1 MLKLRTYL
9 ADFGQDISRSVRGL
23 VGSPGFT
30 AVALLSLSMGICI
43 AACAFSEMN
52 GIVLRNLPV
61 VSKPDELVALEL
73 PVTYPEF
80 KRYRERSDAFVG
92 AAAYIA
98 PVPFT
103 LSFTGHKERVWGH
116 LVSSSYFST
125 LGVGPAMGRLFG
137 AAEEEPGTTPDVVL
151 SYRFWEKQLG
161 RAPVV
166 GKTLQVNGRPCTVVG
181 IGPKNFLGASPALY
195 VADLWIPV
203 TVGSQLAPELENDAL
218 NRNDLALFHMIG
230 RLKPGIS
237 SEHAESEL
245 DAVAK
250 QLERDNGLPTNL
262 EKGRLVTLSEGGKL
276 LPLRKQDL
284 PFFTSFFLIM
294 AGLVMLIACAN
305 VANMML
311 ARSTRRRREIA
322 VRLAL
327 GAGRGRILRLLAT
340 ESMLIAGGAGVLGF
354 AMSIWLMD
362 LSSHLRMPFPIP
374 VSYDLRPDW
383 RVLLLTLAISALAGF
398 GFGLI
403 PAIRVTKENLV
414 PALKEGGTVLL
425 PRFRRLTMRNVL
437 MVAQVAGSLTL
448 LVILGLLSLGIQT
461 TLGIQAGFNPR
472 GLYMVSLDPVRDGYS
487 GGQAAAFLH
496 KVLERVKTMP
506 AVSSAT
512 LTETVP
518 VSLGVSALRFWD
530 GASERD
536 NSQELH
542 DALKYTVGKEYFDT
556 TGIPILQGRGF
567 RSGDD
572 NDSST
577 AVIVSEEVVR
587 EYWTGQNP
595 LGRRI
600 HVENA
605 EAFGPKIVPGSIDYR
620 AAVPKGAPRSYEVI
634 GVAGDVANDLVIN
647 KKRPAVYFP
656 LRNTDV
662 SSPSLEGITLL
673 VRATP
678 GSKVLDMLR
687 HEISTVDA
695 NAVLFDARSMN
706 EHIADFIAPLRSAA
720 WTYGII
726 GIFGMVLASVGLAG
740 MTAYSVV
747 QRRREI
753 GIRMALGARK
763 GDVVRTVMKQGML
776 LIAIGTT
783 IGFGCAWAGS
793 RMLSAMNASVGQVTA
808 RNASDPIVLFGAPL
822 LLGTVAL
829 LACYLPARKSSRIEP
844 LSALHEE

>member
-1 MLKLRTYL
+1 MLRSKTYF
-9 ADFGQDISRSVRGL
+9 ADFGQDITRSVRAL
-23 VGSPGFT
+23 VVSPGFT
-30 AVALLSLSMGICI
+30 TVALLSLSMGICI

-80 KRYRERSDAFVG
+80 KRYRERSDLFV
-92 AAAYIA
+92 AATAYIA

-103 LSFTGHKERVWGH
+103 VSFAGHKERIWGH
-116 LVSSSYFST
+116 LVSGSYFST
-125 LGVGPAMGRLFG
+125 LGIAPAMGRLFG
-137 AAEEEPGTTPDVVL
+137 VAEEEAGTTPEVVL
-151 SYRFWEKQLG
+151 SFRFWKEQLG
-161 RAPVV
+161 SAAVV
-166 GKTLQVNGRPCTVVG
+166 GKTLQVNGSPCTIIG
-181 IGPKNFLGASPALY
+181 IGPKDFLGASPALY
-195 VADLWIPV
+195 VADLWVPV
-203 TVGSQLAPELENDAL
+203 TVGSQFAPELKNDAL
-218 NRNDLALFHMIG
+218 NRNDLALFHVVG
-230 RLKPGIS
+230 RLKSDIN
-237 SEHAESEL
+237 SERAESEL
-245 DAVAK
+245 DTVAK
-250 QLERDNGLPTNL
+250 QLERDNGMPSNL
-262 EKGRLVTLSEGGKL
+262 EKGRHVTLSEGGKL

-284 PFFTSFFLIM
+284 PFFTSFFVIM

-327 GAGRGRILRLLAT
+327 GAGRGRIVRLLAT
-340 ESMLIAGGAGVLGF
+340 ETMLIAAGAGVLGF

-383 RVLLLTLAISALAGF
+383 RVLLLTLSITAIAGF

-403 PAIRVTKENLV
+403 PAIRITKESLV
-414 PALKEGGTVLL
+414 PALKDGGTVLL
-425 PRFRRLTMRNVL
+425 PRFRRMTMRNVL

-461 TLGIQAGFNPR
+461 KLGIQAGFNPR
-472 GLYMVSLDPVRDGYS
+472 GLYLVSLDPVRDGYS
-487 GGQAAAFLH
+487 GDQAVAFLH

-512 LTETVP
+512 LTETIP
-518 VSLGVSALRFWD
+518 VSLGITGLRF
-530 GASERD
+530 SEPTPGTND
-536 NSQELH
+536 SQAVH
-542 DALKYTVGKEYFDT
+542 DALKYTVGKEYFNT
-556 TGIPILQGRGF
+556 TGIPIMQGRGF
-567 RSGDD
+567 RSEDE
-572 NDSST
+572 NNSSS
-577 AVIVSEEVVR
+577 AVIVSEELVR
-587 EYWTGQNP
+587 EYWDGQNP

-600 HVENA
+600 QIENA
-605 EAFGPKIVPGSIDYR
+605 EAFAPKVMPGSMDYR
-620 AAVPKGAPRSYEVI
+620 PAVQKGSPQTYEVI
-634 GVAGDVANDLVIN
+634 GVAGDVTNDLVIN

-656 LRNTDV
+656 LRSADV
-662 SSPSLEGITLL
+662 SSPSLQGITLI
-673 VRATP
+673 VRANP
-678 GSKVLDMLR
+678 GSNFLELLR
-687 HEISTVDA
+687 REISTVDA
-695 NAVLFDARSMN
+695 NAALFDARSMN
-706 EHIADFIAPLRSAA
+706 EQIANFIAPLRSAA

-776 LIAIGTT
+776 LIGIGTT
-783 IGFGCAWAGS
+783 IGLGFAWAGS
-793 RMLSAMNASVGQVTA
+793 RMLAAMNSSVGQVTSTKA
-808 RNASDPIVLFGAPL
+808 TDPIVLFGAPL
-822 LLGTVAL
+822 LLGSVAM
-829 LACYLPARKSSRIEP
+829 LACYLPARKSSRVDP
-844 LSALHEE
+844 LLVLREE

>member
-1 MLKLRTYL
+1 MLKSKRYL
-9 ADFGQDISRSVRGL
+9 ADLGRDINRSLRAL
-23 VGSPGFT
+23 AASPGFT
-30 AVALLSLSMGICI
+30 VVALLSLAMGICI

-61 VSKPDELVALEL
+61 VSSPQQLVALEL

-80 KRYRERSDAFVG
+80 KRYRERSDVFVA

-103 LSFTGHKERVWGH
+103 LSFAGHKERVWGH
-116 LVSSSYFST
+116 LVSGSYFST
-125 LGVGPAMGRLFG
+125 LGVAPAMGRLFG
-137 AAEEEPGTTPDVVL
+137 AAEEEPGITPEVVL
-151 SYRFWEKQLG
+151 SYRFWEQQLG
-161 RAPVV
+161 HAPVV

-195 VADLWIPV
+195 VADLWMPV
-203 TVGSQLAPELENDAL
+203 TVGSQLAPELENDAP
-218 NRNDLALFHMIG
+218 NRNDLALFHVIG
-230 RLKPGIS
+230 RLNPGIT
-237 SEHAESEL
+237 SERAESEL
-245 DAVAK
+245 DAVAM
-250 QLERDNGLPTNL
+250 QLKRDNGIPSNL
-262 EKGRLVTLSEGGKL
+262 EKERRVTLSEGGKL

-294 AGLVMLIACAN
+294 AGLVVMIACAN

-311 ARSTRRRREIA
+311 ARTTRRRREIA

-327 GAGRGRILRLLAT
+327 GAGRGRIFRLLAT
-340 ESMLIAGGAGVLGF
+340 ESMLIAAGAGALGF

-383 RVLLLTLAISALAGF
+383 RVLLLTLAITAVGGF
-398 GFGLI
+398 GFGLL

-425 PRFRRLTMRNVL
+425 PSFRRLTLRNVL

-448 LVILGLLSLGIQT
+448 LVILGFLSLGIQT

-472 GLYMVSLDPVRDGYS
+472 GLYLVSLDPVRDGYS
-487 GGQAAAFLH
+487 SDQSAAFLH
-496 KVLERVKTMP
+496 KVLERVKTIP
-506 AVSSAT
+506 AVSSAA
-512 LTETVP
+512 LTETIP
-518 VSLGVSALRFWD
+518 VSLGITGLRF
-530 GASERD
+530 SEPTSGTD
-536 NSQELH
+536 NSQSLH
-542 DALKYTVGKEYFDT
+542 DALKYTVGKDYFDT

-572 NDSST
+572 NNSST
-577 AVIVSEEVVR
+577 AVIVSQELVR
-587 EYWTGQNP
+587 EYWDGQNP

-600 HVENA
+600 QIENA
-605 EAFGPKIVPGSIDYR
+605 EAFAPKILPGSIDYR
-620 AAVPKGAPRSYEVI
+620 PAVPKGSPQTYEVI
-634 GVAGDVANDLVIN
+634 GVAGDVANDLLIN
-647 KKRPAVYFP
+647 KKHAAVYFP
-656 LRNTDV
+656 LRNADV
-662 SSPSLEGITLL
+662 SSPSLQGVTLI
-673 VRATP
+673 VRSTP
-678 GSKVLDMLR
+678 RSNILEVLR
-687 HEISTVDA
+687 REISALDP
-695 NAVLFDARSMN
+695 NAVPFDARSMN
-706 EHIADFIAPLRSAA
+706 EHIADFIAPMRSAA

-740 MTAYSVV
+740 MTAYAVV

-763 GDVVRTVMKQGML
+763 GDVVITVMKQGVL
-776 LIAIGTT
+776 LIGIGTS
-783 IGFGCAWAGS
+783 IGLGCAWAGS

-808 RNASDPIVLFGAPL
+808 RSASDPIVLLGAPL
-822 LLGTVAL
+822 LLGSVAL
-829 LACYLPARKSSRIEP
+829 LACYLPARKSSRVDP
-844 LSALHEE
+844 LLALREE

>member
-1 MLKLRTYL
+1 MLKSRRYL
-9 ADFGQDISRSVRGL
+9 TDFGRDILRSLRGL
-23 VGSPGFT
+23 AVSPGFT
-30 AVALLSLSMGICI
+30 VVVLLSLGMGICI

-61 VSKPDELVALEL
+61 VSKPEELVALEL

-80 KRYRERSDAFVG
+80 QHYRERRDVFVA

-103 LSFTGHKERVWGH
+103 LSFAGHKERIWGH
-116 LVSSSYFST
+116 LVSASYFST
-125 LGVGPAMGRLFG
+125 LGVAPAMGRLFG
-137 AAEEEPGTTPDVVL
+137 AAEEEPGTAPEAVL
-151 SYRFWEKQLG
+151 SYRFWEQQLG
-161 RAPVV
+161 RAVVV

-181 IGPKNFLGASPALY
+181 IGPRNFLGASPALY
-195 VADLWIPV
+195 VADIWIPV
-203 TVGSQLAPELENDAL
+203 TVDSQLAPELGNDAL
-218 NRNDLALFHMIG
+218 KRDDLALFHAIG
-230 RLKPGIS
+230 RLQPGITG
-237 SEHAESEL
+237 ERAESEL

-250 QLERDNGLPTNL
+250 QLERDNGMPSNL
-262 EKGRLVTLSEGGKL
+262 DKGRHVTLSAGGKL

-311 ARSTRRRREIA
+311 ARSTHRRREIA

-327 GAGRGRILRLLAT
+327 GAGRGRILRLLGT
-340 ESMLIAGGAGVLGF
+340 ESMLIAAGAGGLGF
-354 AMSIWLMD
+354 GMSIWLMD

-383 RVLLLTLAISALAGF
+383 RVLLLTLAITAVAGF
-398 GFGLI
+398 GFGLM
-403 PAIRVTKENLV
+403 PAIRVSKENLV

-425 PRFRRLTMRNVL
+425 PRFRRLTMRNLL

-461 TLGIQAGFNPR
+461 TLGIEAGFNPR
-472 GLYMVSLDPVRDGYS
+472 GLYLVSLDPVRDGYS
-487 GGQAAAFLH
+487 GDQAAAFLH
-496 KVLERVKTMP
+496 KVLERVKTIP
-506 AVSSAT
+506 AVGSAT
-512 LTETVP
+512 LTETIP
-518 VSLGVSALRFWD
+518 VSLGITGLRF
-530 GASERD
+530 SEPLSGTD
-536 NSQELH
+536 NSPAVH
-542 DALKYTVGKEYFDT
+542 DALKYTVGKDYFDT
-556 TGIPILQGRGF
+556 TGIPIMQGRGF

-572 NDSST
+572 NNDST
-577 AVIVSEEVVR
+577 AVIVSEELVR
-587 EYWTGQNP
+587 EYWAGQNP

-600 HVENA
+600 QIENA
-605 EAFGPKIVPGSIDYR
+605 EAFAPKIMPGSIDYR
-620 AAVPKGAPRSYEVI
+620 PAVPKGSPRTYEVV
-634 GVAGDVANDLVIN
+634 GVAGDVANDLVIH
-647 KKRPAVYFP
+647 KKHPAVYFP
-656 LRNTDV
+656 LRDADV

-678 GSKVLDMLR
+678 GSNVLEMLR
-687 HEISTVDA
+687 REISRLDR
-695 NAVLFDARSMN
+695 NAVPFDARSMN
-706 EHIADFIAPLRSAA
+706 EHIVDFIAPLRSAA

-776 LIAIGTT
+776 LIGMGTT

-793 RMLSAMNASVGQVTA
+793 RLLSAMNSSVGQVTA

-822 LLGTVAL
+822 LLGSVAI
-829 LACYLPARKSSRIEP
+829 LACYLPARKSSRVDP
-844 LSALHEE
+844 LLALREE

>member
-1 MLKLRTYL
+1 MLKSKRYL
-9 ADFGQDISRSVRGL
+9 ADFGRDITRSARAL
-23 VGSPGFT
+23 VASPGFT

-80 KRYRERSDAFVG
+80 KRYRERSDVFVA

-103 LSFTGHKERVWGH
+103 LWFAGHKERIWGH
-116 LVSSSYFST
+116 LVSGSYFST
-125 LGVGPAMGRLFG
+125 LGVAPAIGRLFG
-137 AAEEEPGTTPDVVL
+137 AAEEEVGTTPEVVL
-151 SYRFWEKQLG
+151 SYRLWEEQLG
-161 RAPVV
+161 RAVVV
-166 GKTLQVNGRPCTVVG
+166 GKTLQVNGRSCTVVG

-195 VADLWIPV
+195 VADIWIPV
-203 TVGSQLAPELENDAL
+203 TVDSQLAPELGNDAL
-218 NRNDLALFHMIG
+218 KRNDLALFHAIG
-230 RLKPGIS
+230 RLKRGINN
-237 SEHAESEL
+237 ERAESEL

-250 QLERDNGLPTNL
+250 QLELDNGIPSNL
-262 EKGRLVTLSEGGKL
+262 HKGRHVTLSEGGKL

-294 AGLVMLIACAN
+294 AGLVVLIACAN

-311 ARSTRRRREIA
+311 ARSTQRRREIA

-327 GAGRGRILRLLAT
+327 GAGRGRILRLLGT
-340 ESMLIAGGAGVLGF
+340 ESMLIATGAGALGF

-374 VSYDLRPDW
+374 VSYDMRPDW
-383 RVLLLTLAISALAGF
+383 RVLLLTLAITAVAGL
-398 GFGLI
+398 GFGLV
-403 PAIRVTKENLV
+403 PAIRVTQENLV
-414 PALKEGGTVLL
+414 PALKEAGTVLV
-425 PRFRRLTMRNVL
+425 PRFRRLTMRNGL

-461 TLGIQAGFNPR
+461 ALGIQAGFNPR
-472 GLYMVSLDPVRDGYS
+472 GLYLVSLDPVRDGYS
-487 GGQAAAFLH
+487 GDQAAAFLH
-496 KVLERVKTMP
+496 KVLERVKTIP

-512 LTETVP
+512 LTETIP
-518 VSLGVSALRFWD
+518 VSLGITGLRF
-530 GASERD
+530 SEPISGTD
-536 NSQELH
+536 NSQAVH
-542 DALKYTVGKEYFDT
+542 DAVKYTVGKDYFDT
-556 TGIPILQGRGF
+556 TGIPIMQGRGF

-572 NDSST
+572 NNNST
-577 AVIVSEEVVR
+577 AVIVSEELVR
-587 EYWTGQNP
+587 ECWVGQNP

-600 HVENA
+600 QIENA
-605 EAFGPKIVPGSIDYR
+605 EAFAPKIMPGSMDYR
-620 AAVPKGAPRSYEVI
+620 PAVPKDSPRTYEVI
-634 GVAGDVANDLVIN
+634 GVAGDVANDLVIH
-647 KKRPAVYFP
+647 KRRPAVYFP
-656 LRNTDV
+656 LRNADI
-662 SSPSLEGITLL
+662 SSPSLQGITLI
-673 VRATP
+673 VHAAP
-678 GSKVLDMLR
+678 GNNILELLR
-687 HEISTVDA
+687 REISALDA

-726 GIFGMVLASVGLAG
+726 GIFGIVLASVGLAG

-763 GDVVRTVMKQGML
+763 GDVVTTVMKQGML
-776 LIAIGTT
+776 LTGIGTT
-783 IGFGCAWAGS
+783 IGLGCAWAGS
-793 RMLSAMNASVGQVTA
+793 RMLSAMNSSVGQVTA
-808 RNASDPIVLFGAPL
+808 SNASDPIVLSGAPL
-822 LLGTVAL
+822 LLGSVAL
-829 LACYLPARKSSRIEP
+829 LACYLPARKSSRVDP
-844 LSALHEE
+844 LLALREE

>member
-1 MLKLRTYL
+1 MLKSRTFL
-9 ADFGQDISRSVRGL
+9 ADLGNDIKRSLRAL

-30 AVALLSLSMGICI
+30 LVALLSLAMGICI

-52 GIVLRNLPV
+52 GIVMRNLPV
-61 VSKPDELVALEL
+61 VSKPNELVALEL

-80 KRYRERSDAFVG
+80 KRYRERSDVLVA

-103 LSFTGHKERVWGH
+103 LSFAGHKERVWGH

-125 LGVGPAMGRLFG
+125 LGVTPAVGRLFG
-137 AAEEEPGTTPDVVL
+137 TAEEAPGTAPEVVL
-151 SYRFWEKQLG
+151 SYRFWDQQLG
-161 RAPVV
+161 RAAVV
-166 GKTLQVNGRPCTVVG
+166 GKTLQVNGRSCTVVG
-181 IGPKNFLGASPALY
+181 IGPKDFLGASPALY
-195 VADLWIPV
+195 VADVWIPV
-203 TVGSQLAPELENDAL
+203 TVGSRLAPELENDAL
-218 NRNDLALFHMIG
+218 NRNDLALFHMVG
-230 RLKPGIS
+230 RLKPGIN
-237 SEHAESEL
+237 SERAESEL

-250 QLERDNGLPTNL
+250 QLERDNGMPSNL
-262 EKGRLVTLSEGGKL
+262 EKGRRVTLSEGGKL

-284 PFFTSFFLIM
+284 PFFTSFFVIM

-311 ARSTRRRREIA
+311 ARSTKRRREIA

-340 ESMLIAGGAGVLGF
+340 ESMLIAAGAGALGF

-383 RVLLLTLAISALAGF
+383 RVLLLTLTITAVAGF

-403 PAIRVTKENLV
+403 PAIRVTKENLL
-414 PALKEGGTVLL
+414 PALKEGGTVVL
-425 PRFRRLTMRNVL
+425 PRFQRLTMRDVL

-448 LVILGLLSLGIQT
+448 LVILGLLSLGIRT
-461 TLGIQAGFNPR
+461 TLGIQAGFNPE
-472 GLYMVSLDPVRDGYS
+472 GLYLVSLDPVRDGYS
-487 GGQAAAFLH
+487 GDHAAAFLD
-496 KVLERVKTMP
+496 KVLEHVKTIP

-512 LTETVP
+512 LTETIP
-518 VSLGVSALRFWD
+518 VSLGITGLRF
-530 GASERD
+530 SEPTSGEG

-542 DALKYTVGKEYFDT
+542 DALKYTVGKDYFDT
-556 TGIPILQGRGF
+556 TGIPIMQGRGF
-567 RSGDD
+567 RAGDD
-572 NDSST
+572 NNNST
-577 AVIVSEEVVR
+577 AVIVSQELVR
-587 EYWTGQNP
+587 EFWDGQNP

-600 HVENA
+600 QIENA
-605 EAFGPKIVPGSIDYR
+605 EAFAPKILPGSIDYR
-620 AAVPKGAPRSYEVI
+620 PAVPKGSPRTYQVI

-647 KKRPAVYFP
+647 KKHPAIYFP
-656 LRNTDV
+656 LRNADV
-662 SSPSLEGITLL
+662 SSPSLQGITLL

-678 GSKVLDMLR
+678 GSNILELLR
-687 HEISTVDA
+687 REISVLDA
-695 NAVLFDARSMN
+695 NATPFDARSMN
-706 EHIADFIAPLRSAA
+706 QHIADFIAPLRSAA

-763 GDVVRTVMKQGML
+763 ADVVITVMKQGML

-783 IGFGCAWAGS
+783 LGLGCAWAGS
-793 RMLSAMNASVGQVTA
+793 RMLSAMNSSVGQVTA
-808 RNASDPIVLFGAPL
+808 TNTSDPMVLFGAPL
-822 LLGTVAL
+822 LLGSVAL
-829 LACYLPARKSSRIEP
+829 LACYLPARNSSRVDP
-844 LSALHEE
+844 LLALREE

>member
-1 MLKLRTYL
+1 MLKSKTYF
-9 ADFGQDISRSVRGL
+9 ADFGQDITRSVRAL

-30 AVALLSLSMGICI
+30 TVALLSLGMGICI

-61 VSKPDELVALEL
+61 VSKPNELVALEL

-80 KRYRERSDAFVG
+80 KRYREASDLFVT
-92 AAAYIA
+92 ATAYIA

-103 LSFTGHKERVWGH
+103 VSFAGHKERIWGQ
-116 LVSSSYFST
+116 LVSGSYFST
-125 LGVGPAMGRLFG
+125 LGVAPAMGRLFG
-137 AAEEEPGTTPDVVL
+137 VAEEEAGTTPEVVL
-151 SYRFWEKQLG
+151 SFRFWKEQLG
-161 RAPVV
+161 SADVV
-166 GKTLQVNGRPCTVVG
+166 GKTLQVNGSPCTVVG
-181 IGPKNFLGASPALY
+181 IGPKDFLVASPALY
-195 VADLWIPV
+195 VADLWVPV
-203 TVGSQLAPELENDAL
+203 TVSSQFAPELKNDAL
-218 NRNDLALFHMIG
+218 HRNDLALFHVVG
-230 RLKPGIS
+230 RLKSGIN
-237 SEHAESEL
+237 SERAESEL

-250 QLERDNGLPTNL
+250 QLERDNGMPSNL
-262 EKGRLVTLSEGGKL
+262 EKGRHVTLSEGGKL

-284 PFFTSFFLIM
+284 PFFTSFFVIM

-327 GAGRGRILRLLAT
+327 GAGRGRIVRLLAT
-340 ESMLIAGGAGVLGF
+340 ETMLIAAGAGVLGF

-383 RVLLLTLAISALAGF
+383 RVLLLTLAITAIAGF

-403 PAIRVTKENLV
+403 PAIRITKESLV

-425 PRFRRLTMRNVL
+425 PRFRRMTMRNVL

-461 TLGIQAGFNPR
+461 KLGIQAGFNPK
-472 GLYMVSLDPVRDGYS
+472 GLYLVSLDPVRDGYS
-487 GGQAAAFLH
+487 GDQAVAFLH

-512 LTETVP
+512 LTETIP
-518 VSLGVSALRFWD
+518 VSLGITGLRF
-530 GASERD
+530 SEPTAGTN
-536 NSQELH
+536 NSQAVH
-542 DALKYTVGKEYFDT
+542 DALKYTVGKEYFKT
-556 TGIPILQGRGF
+556 TGIPIMQGRGF
-567 RSGDD
+567 RSEDE
-572 NDSST
+572 NNSSS
-577 AVIVSEEVVR
+577 VVMVSEELVR
-587 EYWTGQNP
+587 EYWDGQNP

-600 HVENA
+600 QIQNA
-605 EAFGPKIVPGSIDYR
+605 EAFAPKIMPGSMDYR
-620 AAVPKGAPRSYEVI
+620 PAVPKGSPQTYEVI
-634 GVAGDVANDLVIN
+634 GVAGDVTNDLVIN

-656 LRNTDV
+656 LRSADV
-662 SSPSLEGITLL
+662 SSPSLQGITLI
-673 VRATP
+673 VRANP
-678 GSKVLDMLR
+678 GSNFLELLR
-687 HEISTVDA
+687 REISAVDA
-695 NAVLFDARSMN
+695 NAALFDARSMN
-706 EHIADFIAPLRSAA
+706 EHIANFIAPLRSAA

-763 GDVVRTVMKQGML
+763 GDVVRTVMKQGMM
-776 LIAIGTT
+776 LIGIGTT
-783 IGFGCAWAGS
+783 IGLGFAWAGS
-793 RMLSAMNASVGQVTA
+793 RMLSAMNSSVGQVTSTKA
-808 RNASDPIVLFGAPL
+808 TDPIVLFGAPL
-822 LLGTVAL
+822 LLGSVAM
-829 LACYLPARKSSRIEP
+829 LACYLPARKSSRVEP
-844 LSALHEE
+844 LVVLREE

>member
-1 MLKLRTYL
+1 MLKSKRYL
-9 ADFGQDISRSVRGL
+9 ADIGRDITRSVRAL
-23 VGSPGFT
+23 VASPGFT
-30 AVALLSLSMGICI
+30 VVALLSLSMGICI

-73 PVTYPEF
+73 PATYPEF
-80 KRYRERSDAFVG
+80 KRYRERSDVFV
-92 AAAYIA
+92 ATAAYLA

-103 LSFTGHKERVWGH
+103 LSFAGHKERIWGH
-116 LVSSSYFST
+116 LVSGSYFST
-125 LGVGPAMGRLFG
+125 LGVTPAMGRLFG
-137 AAEEEPGTTPDVVL
+137 AAEEAPGSTPEVVL
-151 SYRFWEKQLG
+151 SYRFWEEHLG
-161 RAPVV
+161 RAAVV
-166 GKTLQVNGRPCTVVG
+166 GKTLPVNGRRCTVVG

-203 TVGSQLAPELENDAL
+203 TVGSRLAPELENDVL
-218 NRNDLALFHMIG
+218 TRNDLALFHIVG
-230 RLKPGIS
+230 RLKLGIN
-237 SEHAESEL
+237 SERAESEL

-250 QLERDNGLPTNL
+250 QLERDNGIPANL
-262 EKGRLVTLSEGGKL
+262 DEELRVTLSEGGKL

-305 VANMML
+305 VANMTL
-311 ARSTRRRREIA
+311 ARSTQRRREIA

-327 GAGRGRILRLLAT
+327 GASRGRILRLLGT
-340 ESMLIAGGAGVLGF
+340 ESMLIAAGAGVLGF

-383 RVLLLTLAISALAGF
+383 RVFLLTLATTAVAGF

-425 PRFRRLTMRNVL
+425 PRFRRLTLRNVL

-461 TLGIQAGFNPR
+461 TLAIQAGFNPR
-472 GLYMVSLDPVRDGYS
+472 GLYLVSLDPIRDGYS
-487 GGQAAAFLH
+487 GDQAAAFLH
-496 KVLERVKTMP
+496 KLLERVKTLP

-512 LTETVP
+512 LTETIP
-518 VSLGVSALRFWD
+518 VSLGISGLRFSEL
-530 GASERD
+530 ASETD
-536 NSQELH
+536 SSQVLH

-556 TGIPILQGRGF
+556 TGVPIIQGRGF
-567 RSGDD
+567 RSGDE
-572 NDSST
+572 NNSSS
-577 AVIVSEEVVR
+577 AVIVSEALVR
-587 EYWTGQNP
+587 EYWGGENP

-600 HVENA
+600 QIENA
-605 EAFGPKIVPGSIDYR
+605 EAFAPKIMPGSMDYR
-620 AAVPKGAPRSYEVI
+620 TAVSKGLPRTYEVV
-634 GVAGDVANDLVIN
+634 GVAGDVANDLVVN

-656 LRNTDV
+656 LRNADV
-662 SSPSLEGITLL
+662 SSPSLQGITLI

-678 GSKVLDMLR
+678 GSNILEVLR
-687 HEISTVDA
+687 REISALDA
-695 NAVLFDARSMN
+695 NVVPFQARSMN

-726 GIFGMVLASVGLAG
+726 GVFGMVLASVGLAG

-763 GDVVRTVMKQGML
+763 GDVVRAVMKHGML
-776 LIAIGTT
+776 LIGIGTT
-783 IGFGCAWAGS
+783 IGLGCAWAGS
-793 RMLSAMNASVGQVTA
+793 RMLSAMNSSVGQVTA
-808 RNASDPIVLFGAPL
+808 ANASDPIVLFGAPL
-822 LLGTVAL
+822 LLGSVAL
-829 LACYLPARKSSRIEP
+829 LACYLPARKSSRVEP
-844 LSALHEE
+844 LLALHEE